1 MMFVTCELRIPRRAA
16 LIAGRKGGLHC
27 RPSTVVTLTTK
38 ADDIAVLLESE
49 IVSGLIVPGTVLRQ
63 EQLSERFGVSRT
75 PIREALSRLAALG
88 LVSFEPNRGVRVR
101 PVSRG
106 ELRQA
111 FLVRAELE
119 GLAAELAAPRM
130 TASDLDALDA
140 AEQRFSEL
148 TDSSSLVRASA
159 QSDPALAN
167 EWTRAN
173 HAFHD
178 VIYEAAER
186 PTWQRLRETQAGPS
200 SARRP
205 GSPAASS
212 TTSTHATTR
221 STARSG
227 KRSPPGALR
236 GARAL
241 ARQHVLSSG
250 ELLDAILDH
259 VRGREQ
265 TLRSV

>member
-1 MMFVTCELRIPRRAA
+1 M
-16 LIAGRKGGLHC
+16 
-27 RPSTVVTLTTK
+27 VTLTTK
-38 ADDIAVLLESE
+38 AEDIAVLLESE

-148 TDSSSLVRASA
+148 TDRLRSSARQGS
-159 QSDPALAN
+159 SDPALAN

-178 VIYEAAER
+178 VIYEACGAPYVAAVAR
-186 PTWQRLRETQAGPS
+186 N
-200 SARRP
+200 ARRTFTGRQTWIARGELDDLYARNDAQHRAIREALAA
-205 GSPAASS
+205 GSAP
-212 TTSTHATTR
+212 
-221 STARSG
+221 
-227 KRSPPGALR
+227 

-250 ELLDAILDH
+250 ELLEAILDH
-259 VRGREQ
+259 VEQQSGGTLPPGRA
-265 TLRSV
+265 RSA